1 MTEKEEIERTGN
13 EDSRN
18 KNSETEQK
26 AKRGNREYRSD
37 VFSMLLED
45 PKNALD
51 LYNALNGSDYDD
63 PSMVEILHLDHGI
76 SLSMRND
83 ASFIIDSHLSIYEH
97 QSTYSPN
104 MPLRCLI
111 YFVDQVKDMLK
122 KRDLF
127 SRHRIRIPTPH
138 FVVFYN
144 GSAERPEEEI
154 MRLSDAFCHDTEA
167 PELEVIC
174 RVLNVNPRYHENL
187 KKKSQTL
194 YGYTYFVEK
203 VRENQAKGE
212 TLDDAVS
219 HAMEDCI
226 SEHIL
231 EDFFKTRGDE
241 VRKVMHFDMTWERRE
256 GLIREEERAE
266 GRSEGEMIRLINQV
280 QRKLK
285 RGKTLAEIADEVEET
300 EEAVRSILEVV
311 QAKGVDCPVEEIY
324 KYYSRNSKDFT
335 ENH

>member
-1 MTEKEEIERTGN
+1 MTERKEIERTGN

-18 KNSETEQK
+18 KSSGTVSQIQ
-26 AKRGNREYRSD
+26 RGNREYRSD

-63 PSMVEILHLDHGI
+63 PGMVEILHLDHGI

-83 ASFIIDSHLSIYEH
+83 ASLIIDSHLSIYEH

-111 YFVDQVKDMLK
+111 YFVDQIKDMLK
-122 KRDLF
+122 KRDLL
-127 SRHRIRIPTPH
+127 SRHRIQIPTPH
-138 FVVFYN
+138 CVVFYN

-154 MRLSDAFCHDTEA
+154 MRLSDAFCHETDA

-174 RVLNVNPRYHENL
+174 RVLNVNPRYHEDL

-194 YGYTYFVEK
+194 YGYVFFVER
-203 VRENQAKGE
+203 VREIQANGE

-219 HAMEDCI
+219 RAMEDCI

-231 EDFFKTRGDE
+231 EDFFKARGEE

-266 GRSEGEMIRLINQV
+266 GRSEGESITLIRQV

-285 RGKTLAEIADEVEET
+285 RGKTLSEIADEVEET
-300 EEAVRSILEVV
+300 EEAVKPIVEAV
-311 QAKGVDCPVEEIY
+311 QAKGVDCPAEEIFAY
-324 KYYSRNSKDFT
+324 LK
-335 ENH
+335 

>member
-1 MTEKEEIERTGN
+1 
-13 EDSRN
+13 
-18 KNSETEQK
+18 
-26 AKRGNREYRSD
+26 
-37 VFSMLLED
+37 
-45 PKNALD
+45 
-51 LYNALNGSDYDD
+51 
-63 PSMVEILHLDHGI
+63 
-76 SLSMRND
+76 
-83 ASFIIDSHLSIYEH
+83 
-97 QSTYSPN
+97 

-127 SRHRIRIPTPH
+127 SRHRIPIPTPH

-144 GSAERPEEEI
+144 GSVQRPEEEI
-154 MRLSDAFCHDTEA
+154 MRLSDAFCHETDA

-174 RVLNVNPRYHENL
+174 RVLNVNPCYQEDL

-194 YGYTYFVEK
+194 YGYAYFVER
-203 VRENQAKGE
+203 VRENQANGE
-212 TLDDAVS
+212 ALDAAVS
-219 HAMEDCI
+219 HAMETCI

-266 GRSEGEMIRLINQV
+266 GRSEGEMMRLISQV

-285 RGKTLAEIADEVEET
+285 RGKTMSEIVDELEET
-300 EEAVRSILEVV
+300 EENVRPIVDAF
-311 QAKGVDCPVEEIY
+311 QAKGVDCPVEEIFVAL
-324 KYYSRNSKDFT
+324 K
-335 ENH
+335 